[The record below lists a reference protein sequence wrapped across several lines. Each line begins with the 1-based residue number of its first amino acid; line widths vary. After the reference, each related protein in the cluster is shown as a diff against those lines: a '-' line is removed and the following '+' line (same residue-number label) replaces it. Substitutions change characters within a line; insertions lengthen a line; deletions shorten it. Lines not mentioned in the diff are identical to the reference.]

1 MKGERKTRKPR
12 ATGRVQVP
20 KPNARAAAPG
30 PAADRRAWAVA
41 LLPALAALVA
51 SAPALRNGFVGWD
64 DDLNFLNNLD
74 YRGLGGANLRWA
86 WTTFHLGVYQP
97 LSWMLLGAEYAIW
110 GLDPS
115 GYHLTS
121 VVFFVAGAV
130 ALYWLVVRLL
140 TLGLAGTDPWAIRI
154 GAALA
159 VALYVAHPLRS
170 EVVAWASCQPYLP
183 CALFATT
190 AVLAYLHAH
199 PPGGPARPG
208 WAVAAFLLF
217 AASLLSKAVAVGL
230 PVVLVILDIYPL
242 RRLGPGLVGLVS
254 GPSAR
259 RAWAE
264 KLPYFALSGA
274 FVALAVHARDS
285 AQVTAVGRSIPQ
297 GTMAER
303 LAQACY
309 AVCFYPIKTAWPSGL
324 TCSYP
329 LPPRIS
335 WSDPQFLLSGLAVAG
350 LTVALVLARR
360 RRPGWL
366 AAWAAYLALLA
377 PNSGLTRGSR
387 QIAADRYSY
396 VAMMALVV
404 LAAGGLAQLAATRRR
419 AIGTVAAGLAVLM
432 VLTALSWRQCATW
445 HDSLALFRH
454 AADHPS
460 APDPLIDMNLGVA
473 LCAAGDP
480 QASLAPFERAVR
492 LSPGHFKPHL
502 YLGDALDRVG
512 RLAEAEAQFAEA
524 VRLEPR
530 DVEARRALGMALFML
545 RKADEAEP
553 HIVEAVR
560 LRPDDAEARRLLGM
574 VLSVKGRQDE
584 AEAQF
589 AEALRL
595 RPDHVEAHRGLGVVL
610 SGRGKLDEA
619 EAQFAEVL
627 RLKPDHLDARLLLGN
642 LLSRRGR
649 LAEAE
654 AQFAE
659 VLRLKP
665 DDPTARGALAEIA
678 RLRDRPRSP

>member
-1 MKGERKTRKPR
+1 MKDERKTRRPR
-12 ATGRVQVP
+12 AAGRGPVS
-20 KPNARAAAPG
+20 KPDARPAAPT
-30 PAADRRAWAVA
+30 PASDRRAWAVA

-64 DDLNFLNNLD
+64 DDLNFLDNLD

-110 GLDPS
+110 DLKPS

-121 VVFFVAGAV
+121 LVIFVAEAV
-130 ALYWLVVRLL
+130 ALYCLVVRLL
-140 TLGLAGTDPWAIRI
+140 ALCLDGTDPWAIRG

-190 AVLAYLHAH
+190 SVLAYLHAH
-199 PPGGPARPG
+199 PPGGPSRVG
-208 WAVAAFLLF
+208 WGIAAFLLF

-230 PVVLVILDIYPL
+230 PVVLVILDFYPL
-242 RRLGPGLVGLVS
+242 GRLGPGRVGLVS
-254 GPSAR
+254 GPSAT

-264 KLPYFALSGA
+264 KLPYFALSGV
-274 FVALAVHARDS
+274 FIALAVHARDS
-285 AQVTAVGRSIPQ
+285 TQVTLAGRSIEQ
-297 GTMAER
+297 GTVAER

-309 AVCFYPIKTAWPSGL
+309 AVCFYPAKTAWPFGL
-324 TCSYP
+324 ICSYP

-335 WSDPQFLLSGLAVAG
+335 WSDPQFLLSGLVVAG
-350 LTVALVLARR
+350 LSVALILARR

-396 VAMMALVV
+396 VAMMALLV
-404 LAAGGLAQLAATRRR
+404 LAAAGLAQLVATRRR
-419 AIGTVAAGLAVLM
+419 ATGTVAAGLAVLAG
-432 VLTALSWRQCATW
+432 LTALSWRQCATW

-454 AADHPS
+454 AVDHPT

-480 QASLAPFERAVR
+480 QASLEPFERAVR
-492 LSPGHFKPHL
+492 LDPNLFKAHL
-502 YLGDALDRVG
+502 YLGDALDRLG
-512 RLAEAEAQFAEA
+512 RRAEAEAQFAEA
-524 VRLEPR
+524 VRLQPG

-553 HIVEAVR
+553 HLAEAVR

-610 SGRGKLDEA
+610 SAQGKLDEA

-627 RLKPDHLDARLLLGN
+627 RLQPDHVDARLLLAS

-659 VLRLKP
+659 VLRRKP

-678 RLRDRPRSP
+678 RLRNRPPSP